1 MTYAYLPDALI
12 DAWPKLSPSA
22 KAVAVALASFMNGKG
37 ECWPGRESIG
47 RRAGIARVKTITGA
61 VRKLTEAKLICVRR
75 RRRDFCLFSWS
86 LEGAKSATSKTLEGA
101 LSARLEGALF
111 APLIVNN
118 TSERT
123 TSSRHAS
130 HAGAKAKRRASRKTP
145 GPPVWGWWVDANREA
160 GQPDPVRTGPDL
172 GGARDLGKAVTR
184 GELTESELRGCMAL
198 YLADDDTWLGKQ
210 GHALRHLA
218 GRIGAY
224 RARAKELE
232 PPPMDP
238 AEIDRI
244 EAEAAEQDRRVAEE
258 RRARAE
264 RVKE

>member
-12 DAWPKLSPSA
+12 DTWPKLSPSA

-37 ECWPGRESIG
+37 ECWPGVKALLERSG
-47 RRAGIARVKTITGA
+47 LRKRQTIADA
-61 VRKLTEAKLICVRR
+61 VAELERTALVNVHWSARR
-75 RRRDFCLFSWS
+75 RRTFSW
-86 LEGAKSATSKTLEGA
+86 AKVPSDGTIESAGERHNRNSE
-101 LSARLEGALF
+101 SAVARTPKV
-111 APLIVNN
+111 PLRGTGNINQ
-118 TSERT
+118 EHK

-130 HAGAKAKRRASRKTP
+130 HAGAKTKRASAKKT

-160 GQPDPVRTGPDL
+160 GQPDPVRIGPDL
-172 GGARDLGKAVTR
+172 GAARELGKAVAR
-184 GELTESELRGCMAL
+184 GDLTADELRGCLTL
-198 YLADDDTWLGKQ
+198 YLADDDAWLGKQ

-244 EAEAAEQDRRVAEE
+244 ETDAAEAE
-258 RRARAE
+258 RGKA
-264 RVKE
+264 

>member
-1 MTYAYLPDALI
+1 MTYAYLPDAVI
-12 DAWPKLSPSA
+12 NAWPKLSPSA

-37 ECWPGRESIG
+37 ECWPGVKALLERSGLRKPQTVADAVAELERMAVVNVQWRA
-47 RRAGIARVKTITGA
+47 RRARV
-61 VRKLTEAKLICVRR
+61 
-75 RRRDFCLFSWS
+75 FSW
-86 LEGAKSATSKTLEGA
+86 AKVPPDGTNENAGERHNRETESAV
-101 LSARLEGALF
+101 ARHPKM
-111 APLIVNN
+111 PLRGTGNN
-118 TSERT
+118 TKNNT

-130 HAGAKAKRRASRKTP
+130 HAGAKAKRGASRKTP

-160 GQPDPVRTGPDL
+160 GPDPLRIGPDL
-172 GGARDLGKAVTR
+172 GAARELGKAVTR

-198 YLADDDTWLGKQ
+198 YLADDDTWLVKQ

-224 RARAKELE
+224 RARVKELE

-244 EAEAAEQDRRVAEE
+244 EADAAESE
-258 RRARAE
+258 REKA
-264 RVKE
+264 